1 MIMMS
6 EILKN
11 VIIEVIFEYCIL
23 IIFRELGKAGR
34 TEQEV
39 ILQVNVRAEVVF
51 ILMTL
56 VCLVKNPH
64 FNSTRFG

>member
-1 MIMMS
+1 MIS
-6 EILKN
+6 VKKKTILYSK
-11 VIIEVIFEYCIL
+11 ICAT
-23 IIFRELGKAGR
+23 IFRELGKAGR

-39 ILQVNVRAEVVF
+39 ILQGNVRVEVVF